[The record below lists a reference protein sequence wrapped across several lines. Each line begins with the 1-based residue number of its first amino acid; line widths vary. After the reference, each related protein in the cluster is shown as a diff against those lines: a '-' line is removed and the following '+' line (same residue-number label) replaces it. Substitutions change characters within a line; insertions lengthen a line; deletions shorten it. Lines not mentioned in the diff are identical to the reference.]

1 MLPSPKRAE
10 LNSSSTLAQVSVKKA
25 AAANKL
31 RTDLETI
38 LRHGEQV
45 ALRSVSHRSRPC
57 AQTRIVPTSRVKTST
72 MPIKTPPPHRSAAT
86 TNEIRAIRPQAGQA
100 GPARKIICFQEHV
113 APSATF
119 SSRTWSAR
127 RLTRSICSTCR
138 CRGSLT
144 TATSPSSTSLAKEL
158 CLPTARPIW
167 PLVTLSPRL
176 TAKKA
181 SVG

>member
-10 LNSSSTLAQVSVKKA
+10 LNSSSTLAQISVKKA
-25 AAANKL
+25 VAANKL

-38 LRHGEQV
+38 LLRGEQV
-45 ALRSVSHRSRPC
+45 ALRSVSHQSRPC

-72 MPIKTPPPHRSAAT
+72 MPIKTPPHRSAAT

-100 GPARKIICFQEHV
+100 GPARKIICFQERV
-113 APSATF
+113 APSAT
-119 SSRTWSAR
+119 SSSLTCSAR
-127 RLTRSICSTCR
+127 RRTPSICSTCR

-144 TATSPSSTSLAKEL
+144 TATSLSSTSLAKEL
-158 CLPTARPIW
+158 CPPTVRPIW
-167 PLVTLSPRL
+167 PLVTLFPRL